1 MAHVPVLLTEVLEGL
16 ALRDDGVYVDATFG
30 RGGHSAA
37 ILERLSAAGRLVALD
52 RDDTAVTEARAK
64 FEGDPRFAIA
74 HRSFAAIREVCEAH
88 DILGRVDG
96 LLFDFGVSSPQ
107 LDEGERGF
115 SFLNDGPLDM
125 RMDRRQTLTAADYLA
140 EVDEQTLARDLKQL
154 GEEPLARAYARAI
167 VAARAD
173 APITRTV
180 QLADLIES
188 VTPARVRR
196 RSNRHPATRVFQAI
210 RMRINDELGELE
222 AALDAVPDVLAVGGR
237 VAFLTFHSLEDRPVK
252 RFLRAMAAEDPA
264 WRGLPDMPEHARAR
278 MRIVGRDRKAGPEE
292 IEDNPRSRS
301 ARLRVGE
308 RLR

>member
-1 MAHVPVLLTEVLEGL
+1 MAHVPVLLNEVLEGL

-52 RDDTAVTEARAK
+52 RDDTAVTAARAK

-74 HRSFAAIREVCEAH
+74 HQSFAAIRDVCEAH

-140 EVDEQTLARDLKQL
+140 EVDEQTLARDLKRL

-167 VAARAD
+167 VAARAE
-173 APITRTV
+173 APITRTR

-188 VTPARVRR
+188 VTPARARR
-196 RSNRHPATRVFQAI
+196 RSNRHPATRAFQAI
-210 RMRINDELGELE
+210 RMRVHAELDELE
-222 AALDAVPDVLAVGGR
+222 AALAAVPDVLAVSGR

-292 IEDNPRSRS
+292 IAGNPRSRS
-301 ARLRVGE
+301 ARLRIGE

>member
-37 ILERLSAAGRLVALD
+37 ILQRLSAAGRLVALD
-52 RDDTAVTEARAK
+52 RDDTAVTQARAK
-64 FEGDPRFAIA
+64 FEGDSRFAIA
-74 HRSFAAIREVCEAH
+74 HRPFAALREVCEAH

-107 LDEGERGF
+107 LDEGARGF

-125 RMDRRQTLTAADYLA
+125 RMDRRQALTASDYLA

-154 GEEPLARAYARAI
+154 GEEPLARNYARAI
-167 VAARAD
+167 VAARAK
-173 APITRTV
+173 APITRTL

-188 VTPARVRR
+188 VTPARTRR

-210 RMRINDELGELE
+210 RMRVNDELGELE

-264 WRGLPDMPEHARAR
+264 WRGLPDMPEHAQAR
-278 MRIVGRDRKAGPEE
+278 MRIVGRDRKAGPAE
-292 IEDNPRSRS
+292 IDANPRARS